1 MRVFST
7 AIHLCAAVFIAAVI
21 GKCST
26 PAQDPQLRIESGMHI
41 APIVGAVTTA
51 DGMLLLTGSTDKSVR
66 LWSLQDGKL
75 IKTFAIPS
83 EQGYDGRIDDVSIS
97 PDGQKIAVSS
107 FGDGG
112 RIYILDTASG
122 AVTKS
127 LGSFVSGPRI
137 AFSPDGRYLAAGFID
152 KKGLQVWTT
161 DFAGPPVVDADYSI
175 INLAYDGSGSGRLA
189 TVAYDNQVRLYE
201 RDLTKPPRILKI
213 PGDGDAARPVRLAFS
228 PDGALL
234 AFTYEKSNRIS
245 VIDVAQMQ
253 LKGQFDTALLK
264 NGGVFDIEFSADGKN
279 LFAAGSIMTTKQ
291 RYPLIRWDVAGLGKP
306 VVLEGGAEEA
316 VTGLVATATGGI
328 AFVSAAGEIG
338 LYGPDARIVF
348 NKSSVRADMRMKTV
362 NNFAVAQDGTGV
374 WFGLK
379 LGAKDPWR
387 FDVEKLAF
395 NAMPAR
401 PSDYILPITDTLDI
415 KNWTQSQQPT
425 LNGKPVEV
433 FAGSRSLSIAPDARS
448 FAIGTD
454 LYLFRLD
461 EAGKRLWMTSG
472 GCTVWGVNHSADG
485 SLIITAN
492 DDGTI
497 RWHRASDGVEL
508 LALFVH
514 VPDKRWIAWTPSGY
528 YAASPGGE
536 DLIGWHINGKSWNDT
551 PSFFPASLLREK
563 FYRPDIVQLVLKT
576 KDVAAAVI
584 QANEAARRKEEETK
598 LPAVVEIVSDPRG
611 IETDRPELELTYRLH
626 SPSGRAVTRLEM
638 RIDGQLTQTRAMQE
652 VNEELELERDN
663 RMSLLLPPR
672 DAVVSLTAFIGDQ
685 PSAAASVPVKW
696 TGAKLSG
703 DKPKLYALLVGVSA
717 YREPSLRLNYAAK
730 DAIDVEAALRAQKG
744 KFFGDVETVLLL
756 DDKADEDDIEIE
768 LTRLSKKVGPNDYAF
783 VFMAGHGVTD
793 RRGSFHFLPANASL
807 AEDELAA
814 KSLSG
819 LVIRDN
825 LRTIQGKVL
834 FFMDACNAG
843 SGIAGGQAL
852 ADMTGFANEFAQAN
866 GVVMYASSTGRQFS
880 YEKAEWGNGAFT
892 KALLATLEDK
902 EAFGGDG
909 RLSIF
914 ELAESLGT
922 RVETMT
928 EGLQTPVMTK
938 SAAIP
943 NFYLASMQ

>member
-1 MRVFST
+1 M
-7 AIHLCAAVFIAAVI
+7 
-21 GKCST
+21 

-41 APIVGAVTTA
+41 APIVGAATTA

-66 LWSLQDGKL
+66 LWSLRDGKL
-75 IKTFAIPS
+75 IRTFAIPS
-83 EQGYDGRIDDVSIS
+83 EQGYDGRIDDVGMS
-97 PDGQKIAVSS
+97 PDGKKIAVSS

-112 RIYILDTASG
+112 RIYILDTATG
-122 AVTKS
+122 AVIRS
-127 LGSFVSGPRI
+127 FGPFVSGPHI
-137 AFSPDGRYLAAGFID
+137 AFSPDGRYFAAGFID
-152 KKGLQVWTT
+152 NKGLKVWTT
-161 DFAGPPVVDADYSI
+161 DFAGPPIAEIGYSI
-175 INLAYDGSGSGRLA
+175 ISLAYDGSGSGRLA
-189 TVAYDNQVRLYE
+189 TAGYDNQIRLYE
-201 RDLTKPPRILKI
+201 RDVTRPPRILKI
-213 PGDGDAARPVRLAFS
+213 PGSQDDARPGQLAFS

-234 AFTYEKSNRIS
+234 AFTRLNSNTIS

-253 LKGQFDTALLK
+253 LKGEFDTAILK
-264 NGGVFDIEFSADGKN
+264 NGRVFDIDFSADGKS
-279 LFAAGSIMTTKQ
+279 LFAAGSTITTQQ
-291 RYPLIRWDVAGLGKP
+291 RYPVIRWDVASLGKP
-306 VVLEGGAEEA
+306 VLMEGGAEETIN
-316 VTGLVATATGGI
+316 VLTATANGSV
-328 AFVSAAGEIG
+328 AFVSFAGEVG
-338 LYGPDARIVF
+338 LYGPDGRIVF
-348 NKSSVRADMRMKTV
+348 NKSAVRADMRLKI
-362 NNFAVAQDGTGV
+362 NSNFAVAQDGTGV

-379 LGAKDPWR
+379 LGAKEAWR
-387 FDVEKLAF
+387 FDTANLTF
-395 NAMPAR
+395 SAMPTR
-401 PSDYILPITDTLDI
+401 PRDYILPIVDSLDI
-415 KNWTQSQQPT
+415 KNWNSGEIPT
-425 LNGKPVEV
+425 LKGKPVDIY
-433 FAGSRSLSIAPDARS
+433 AGARSLSIAPDTRS
-448 FAIGTD
+448 FAIGTR
-454 LYLFRLD
+454 LYLFCLD
-461 EAGKRLWMTSG
+461 AEGKRRWMTSG
-472 GCTVWGVNHSADG
+472 GSEVWGVNHSADG
-485 SLIITAN
+485 NLIVTAN

-497 RWHRASDGVEL
+497 RWYRASDGVEL
-508 LALFVH
+508 LAFFVH

-536 DLIGWHINGKSWNDT
+536 DLIGWHVNGKSWIDT

-576 KDVAAAVI
+576 KDVAAAVL

-611 IETDRPELELTYRLH
+611 IETDKSELELTYRLH

-638 RIDGQLTQTRAMQE
+638 RIDGQLTQARAMQE

-685 PSAAASVPVKW
+685 PSAAASLPVKW
-696 TGAKLSG
+696 TGARLSG

-717 YREPSLRLNYAAK
+717 YQEPSLKLNYAAK
-730 DAIDVEAALRAQKG
+730 DAIDVEAALKAQKG

-892 KALLATLEDK
+892 KALLATLGDK